1 MPGLEISAQALWS
14 QAAKLP
20 EIEIVKPPS
29 ILSKNTE
36 SSMRAGVVYGYI
48 GGTEYIISKMK
59 EEIGRDD
66 IKVYAT
72 GGLGRVIFNET
83 DLIDVY
89 DPDLA
94 YKGMK
99 IIYDKNKK

>member
-1 MPGLEISAQALWS
+1 MNLTKAQAG
-14 QAAKLP
+14 K
-20 EIEIVKPPS
+20 
-29 ILSKNTE
+29 
-36 SSMRAGVVYGYI
+36 
-48 GGTEYIISKMK
+48 EYIISKMK

-83 DLIDVY
+83 DMIDVY